1 MAAKSTNKH
10 DVYEWIEKVI
20 DSCTTYFHFKSVNNL
35 ISNFYNKYDDW
46 QLTGKLRGYANNKHT
61 NKKYK

>member
-1 MAAKSTNKH
+1 MAAESTDKY

-35 ISNFYNKYDDW
+35 ISNFHNKYDDW
-46 QLTGKLRGYANNKHT
+46 QLTGKLRGYASNKHI
-61 NKKYK
+61 NI